1 MMTESDTR
9 TQSVVAAFQDWMGEL
24 EAESELKET
33 IRTRVKDLET
43 ASRELAAILQK
54 IHHTSGFADLQGVAK
69 QSDQFFQAK
78 IRGLFVLLAEAVPA
92 GQYYRYHNMFNFTI
106 SRLVYQA
113 SLTHYLKTETMLS
126 FEDAAKALDVHS
138 PQNMGSTK
146 SDVFHLDLEDYLAG
160 LIQMSN
166 ELSRFAVNSV
176 THGDYERPQRIA
188 EFLND
193 INSGFRL
200 LNLKNDMLR
209 KKFDSL
215 KYDMK
220 KVEEVVYDLSIRGL
234 TKKKAQKSDQEFTH
248 RDGQENVGE

>member
-1 MMTESDTR
+1 MSGEN
-9 TQSVVAAFQDWMGEL
+9 SVVAAFQDWMSEL
-24 EAESELKET
+24 ETESELKDT
-33 IRTRVKDLET
+33 IRTRVRDLE
-43 ASRELAAILQK
+43 AAGRELAAILQK
-54 IHHTSGFADLQGVAK
+54 IHHASGFSDLQTVAR
-69 QSDQFFQAK
+69 QSDEFFQSK
-78 IRGLFVLLAEAVPA
+78 IRGLFNLLSEAVPK
-92 GQYYRYHNMFNFTI
+92 GQYYRYHNMFNYTI
-106 SRLVYQA
+106 QRMVYQA
-113 SLTHYLKTETMLS
+113 ALTHYLKTETMLS
-126 FEDAAKALDVHS
+126 FDGAAEALGIHCPSDT
-138 PQNMGSTK
+138 GATK

-176 THGDYERPQRIA
+176 THGDYDRPQRIA
-188 EFLND
+188 QFMND

-234 TKKKAQKSDQEFTH
+234 TKNSSKPQETSAP
-248 RDGQENVGE
+248 

>member
-1 MMTESDTR
+1 MSGGGDE
-9 TQSVVAAFQDWMGEL
+9 SVVAAFQDWMGEL
-24 EAESELKET
+24 EAESELKEN
-33 IRTRVKDLET
+33 IRQRVRDLEG

-54 IHHTSGFADLQGVAK
+54 IHHASGFGDLAGVAA
-69 QSDQFFQAK
+69 QSDAFFRDKVQE
-78 IRGLFVLLAEAVPA
+78 LFELLAGVVPS
-92 GQYYRYHNMFNFTI
+92 GQYYRYHNMFNYTI
-106 SRLVYQA
+106 QRLVYQA
-113 SLTHYLKTETMLS
+113 ALTHYLKTETMLS
-126 FEDAAKALDVHS
+126 FEGAASILGIHPPKDQGA
-138 PQNMGSTK
+138 TK

-176 THGDYERPQRIA
+176 THGDYGRPQRISH
-188 EFLND
+188 FMND

-234 TKKKAQKSDQEFTH
+234 TVKFQGSAETSGAEAAATIDTTAK
-248 RDGQENVGE
+248 